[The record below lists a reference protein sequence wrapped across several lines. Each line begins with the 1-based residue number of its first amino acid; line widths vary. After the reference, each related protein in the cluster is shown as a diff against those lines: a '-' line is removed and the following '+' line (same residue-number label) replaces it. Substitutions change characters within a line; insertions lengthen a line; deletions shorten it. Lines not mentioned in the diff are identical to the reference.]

1 MSNLAT
7 GHRQVL
13 ESWSDMEIKRKNLF
27 FQNNH
32 MSENKFPVKTIIL
45 VDFLKKLSKNFIF
58 WKMSNLATGH
68 RQVLESWSDMEIKRK
83 NLFFQNNYMSE
94 NKFPV
99 KIIILVDFLKKIS
112 KNCIFQKM
120 SNLATGHRQ
129 VLESWSDMEMKR
141 KSLV

>member
-13 ESWSDMEIKRKNLF
+13 ESWSDMEIKCKNLF

-32 MSENKFPVKTIIL
+32 MSENKFPVKT
-45 VDFLKKLSKNFIF
+45 
-58 WKMSNLATGH
+58 
-68 RQVLESWSDMEIKRK
+68 
-83 NLFFQNNYMSE
+83 
-94 NKFPV
+94 
-99 KIIILVDFLKKIS
+99 IILVDFLKKIS

-129 VLESWSDMEMKR
+129 VLESWSDMEMKSQ
-141 KSLV
+141 SLV

>member
-32 MSENKFPVKTIIL
+32 MSENKFP
-45 VDFLKKLSKNFIF
+45 LK
-58 WKMSNLATGH
+58 A
-68 RQVLESWSDMEIKRK
+68 
-83 NLFFQNNYMSE
+83 
-94 NKFPV
+94 
-99 KIIILVDFLKKIS
+99 IILVDFLKKIS

-120 SNLATGHRQ
+120 SNLATGHRH
-129 VLESWSDMEMKR
+129 VIESWLDMQMKR
-141 KSLV
+141 KSLLYKINNKFKNKISPKKVILG

>member
-1 MSNLAT
+1 
-7 GHRQVL
+7 
-13 ESWSDMEIKRKNLF
+13 
-27 FQNNH
+27 
-32 MSENKFPVKTIIL
+32 
-45 VDFLKKLSKNFIF
+45 
-58 WKMSNLATGH
+58 MSNLATGH

-99 KIIILVDFLKKIS
+99 KTIILVDFLKKIS

-120 SNLATGHRQ
+120 SNLATGYRQ